1 MINFFNID
9 QDFAACSAS
18 CTLYGVLL
26 NPQTLL
32 MAAAHA
38 STVFP
43 LHTQNPEVI
52 PTAKTM
58 KCFSISTEK
67 SGEVRRGRQSGQ
79 SRDLSHL
86 KTKVQ
91 KNKNNIQKHKKYKEW
106 EIPRERGCLIEAAR
120 NDSSG
125 GDDVEDGEDPD
136 LHHQL
141 LQLVNLGPTLLF
153 LDNAPD
159 QACFSQRDRGRN
171 NLILKSEMNP
181 AERKETPRIR

>member
-1 MINFFNID
+1 MHLVRRPPQSANSAD
-9 QDFAACSAS
+9 GSGPCVHGLPAPHPEPGGDPHRQDHE
-18 CTLYGVLL
+18 VLEH
-26 NPQTLL
+26 QD
-32 MAAAHA
+32 
-38 STVFP
+38 
-43 LHTQNPEVI
+43 
-52 PTAKTM
+52 
-58 KCFSISTEK
+58 
-67 SGEVRRGRQSGQ
+67 GEVRGGSAGEAVRAEQGP
-79 SRDLSHL
+79 LPPE
-86 KTKVQ
+86 
-91 KNKNNIQKHKKYKEW
+91 KHKSPKKKYKEW
-106 EIPRERGCLIEAAR
+106 EIPRKRGCLIEAAC

>member
-1 MINFFNID
+1 MQCKLHLVRRPPQSANSADGSGPCID
-9 QDFAACSAS
+9 GLPTPHPEPGGDPHRQDHE
-18 CTLYGVLL
+18 VLEH
-26 NPQTLL
+26 Q
-32 MAAAHA
+32 H
-38 STVFP
+38 
-43 LHTQNPEVI
+43 
-52 PTAKTM
+52 
-58 KCFSISTEK
+58 
-67 SGEVRRGRQSGQ
+67 GEVRGGSAGEAVRAEQGPLPPEKHKS
-79 SRDLSHL
+79 
-86 KTKVQ
+86 KKNTKQ
-91 KNKNNIQKHKKYKEW
+91 KKRRKKHKKYKEW

-120 NDSSG
+120 NDSSS

>member
-1 MINFFNID
+1 
-9 QDFAACSAS
+9 
-18 CTLYGVLL
+18 
-26 NPQTLL
+26 

-58 KCFSISTEK
+58 KCLSISTEK

-86 KTKVQ
+86 KNTKVQ
-91 KNKNNIQKHKKYKEW
+91 KIQNKKTQKIQKYKEL
-106 EIPRERGCLIEAAR
+106 EIPRERGCLIEAAC

-125 GDDVEDGEDPD
+125 GDDVEDGKDPD